1 MEVSVM
7 FKVAV
12 VGAGFMGQTHSDGYA
27 KMKDVK
33 IAGIVDKMEEPR
45 KALAAKHGA
54 KDFETLD
61 QCLNELNP
69 DFVDICVPTN
79 FNLPLVRETAAA
91 KKDMV
96 LEKPIAL
103 TLKEADE
110 IIKIVEAASV
120 KFMVAHVLRF
130 WPDYVLMKK
139 LFSEG
144 KIGKPLSAMAQRV
157 CCAPP
162 QTRWYRDPK
171 MGAGAVLNLVIH
183 DFDTLNWFFG
193 KPTRVY
199 ATGHWGEFGALDDLT
214 CTISYPNGVDA
225 CVEGS
230 FLMPFRWPFTM
241 GLRVL
246 GDKGALE
253 FLFRAS
259 LNLEER
265 EKARKELVLVTATDA
280 TELKSED
287 KDGYHA
293 ELEYFVECLKAN
305 KHPETITPADAR
317 LALEVGLACVKS
329 VKTGKPVAIK

>member
-1 MEVSVM
+1 M

-27 KMKDVK
+27 KIKDVK
-33 IAGIVDKMEEPR
+33 IAAIVDKVEPAR
-45 KALAAKHGA
+45 KKLAEKHGA
-54 KDFETLD
+54 QHFETLE
-61 QCLNELNP
+61 QCLNAMDV

-79 FNLPLVRETAAA
+79 FNLPLVKTAAA
-91 KKDMV
+91 AKRDIV

-103 TLKEADE
+103 NLKDADE
-110 IIKIVEAASV
+110 IIAAVEKAGV
-120 KFMVAHVLRF
+120 KMMVAHVLRF
-130 WPDYVLMKK
+130 WPEYVLMKQI
-139 LFSEG
+139 FDEG
-144 KIGKPLSAMAQRV
+144 KIGKPMSAFAQRV

-162 QTRWYRDPK
+162 AVRWYRDPK
-171 MGAGAVLNLVIH
+171 MGAGAALNLVIH

-214 CTISYPNGVDA
+214 CSISYPNGVDA

-230 FLMPFRWPFTM
+230 FLMPLRWPFTM
-241 GLRVL
+241 GLRIL
-246 GDKGALE
+246 GDQGALE

-265 EKARKELVLVTATDA
+265 EKARKELALITAQDA
-280 TELKSED
+280 TELKAEE

-293 ELEYFVECLKAN
+293 ELEYFVSCLKAG
-305 KHPETITPADAR
+305 KHPETIRPQDAR
-317 LALEVGLACVKS
+317 LALEVALACIQS
-329 VKTGKPVAIK
+329 VKTGKPVAIGK